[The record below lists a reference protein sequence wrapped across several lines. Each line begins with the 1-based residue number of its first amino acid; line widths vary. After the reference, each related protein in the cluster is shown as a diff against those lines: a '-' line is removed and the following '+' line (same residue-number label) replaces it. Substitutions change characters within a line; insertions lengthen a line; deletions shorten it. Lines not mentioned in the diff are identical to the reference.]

1 MHVHSNI
8 TIRHPS
14 QHSLPDHPL
23 VVLGLVVASASATRI
38 LILLLTRLA
47 NLRGTA
53 CLCLSRIRTSGR
65 ALPSGVRLRDY
76 HAISITRSR
85 DERYKTK
92 LPGAPTVAFR
102 VLGEL
107 DRKLLR
113 TLA

>member
-1 MHVHSNI
+1 VQADSRP
-8 TIRHPS
+8 TCHPS
-14 QHSLPDHPL
+14 QQPFPDHPL
-23 VVLGLVVASASATRI
+23 VVLGLVAAIAVATRI
-38 LILLLTRLA
+38 LILILNLLAILGC
-47 NLRGTA
+47 GTA

-92 LPGAPTVAFR
+92 LPGAPTAAFR